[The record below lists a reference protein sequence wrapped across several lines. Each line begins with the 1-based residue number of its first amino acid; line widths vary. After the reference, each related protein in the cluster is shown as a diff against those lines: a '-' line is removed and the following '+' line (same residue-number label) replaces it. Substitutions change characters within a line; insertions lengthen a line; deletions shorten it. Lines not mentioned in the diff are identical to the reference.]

1 MIDERQVDRRAQGR
15 GGPGDTTMKPKLV
28 NEWRTTVPVYVD
40 GPVVD
45 EPDKAAAI
53 LAPLCDG
60 EKQELFFALPCDKRG
75 RMVGDVVTVHK
86 GTVDEVHVWT
96 RDVFR
101 DAIVRGAVGLV
112 AAHNHPSGDV
122 RPSNE
127 DRLLTERLIRAGR
140 LLDIALVD
148 HLVVNGAGD
157 FASIRNTVFIGH
169 RKLDF
174 EEWE

>member
-1 MIDERQVDRRAQGR
+1 
-15 GGPGDTTMKPKLV
+15 MKPKLV

-45 EPDKAAAI
+45 EPDKAATI

-60 EKQELFFALPCDKRG
+60 EMQELFFALPCDKRG

-101 DAIVRGAVGLV
+101 AAIVRGAVGLV

-127 DRLLTERLIRAGR
+127 DRLLTARLIRAGR

-148 HLVVNGAGD
+148 HVVVNGTGD

>member
-1 MIDERQVDRRAQGR
+1 
-15 GGPGDTTMKPKLV
+15 MKPKLV
-28 NEWRTTVPVYVD
+28 NEWRTTLPVYVD

-60 EKQELFFALPCDKRG
+60 EKQEVFFALPCDKRG
-75 RMVGDVVTVHK
+75 KMIGSPIIVHK
-86 GTVDEVHVWT
+86 GTVDQVNVWT

-122 RPSNE
+122 RPSDE
-127 DRLLTERLIRAGR
+127 DRLLTVRLIRAGR
-140 LLDIALVD
+140 ILDIALVD
-148 HLVVNGAGD
+148 HVVVNGAGEY
-157 FASIRNTVFIGH
+157 ASIKNTIFIGH
-169 RKLDF
+169 KKLDF
-174 EEWE
+174 EPWE

>member
-1 MIDERQVDRRAQGR
+1 MNNRAGKTVKNLS
-15 GGPGDTTMKPKLV
+15 GEKAYYSFCPSPLPPVPGI
-28 NEWRTTVPVYVD
+28 E
-40 GPVVD
+40 
-45 EPDKAAAI
+45 I
-53 LAPLCDG
+53 DG
-60 EKQELFFALPCDKRG
+60 EMQELFFALPCDRRG

-112 AAHNHPSGDV
+112 AAHNHPSGDI

-127 DRLLTERLIRAGR
+127 DRLLTARLVRAGR

-174 EEWE
+174 EEWG